1 MRQSYGFRAGAT
13 SGLPICERMDR
24 ARLDRFVSQRLD
36 EFPLVRP
43 ITLSSSDSAQSAV
56 AAMRQ
61 AGQSCVLTE
70 EEGKLTG
77 IFTERDVLSRCM
89 QEGFDWEQSLGALTS
104 KPQVIAGSRTVAD
117 AIALMHQR
125 RYRTL
130 PVMDG
135 DAVLGIIR
143 TADIVTNFVEAYPE
157 DLLNLPPRPHQ
168 VMETREGG

>member
-1 MRQSYGFRAGAT
+1 M
-13 SGLPICERMDR
+13 PICERMDR

-43 ITLSSSDSAQSAV
+43 ITLSSSDSAQAAV

-61 AGQSCVLTE
+61 AGQSCVLTME
-70 EEGKLTG
+70 SGKLTG

-89 QEGFDWEQSLGALTS
+89 QEAFDWTQSLGALTS
-104 KPQVIAGSRTVAD
+104 PPHVIAASRTVAD
-117 AIALMHQR
+117 AIAMMHQR

-135 DAVLGIIR
+135 DTVVGIIR
-143 TADIVTNFVEAYPE
+143 TADIVTSLVEAYPE